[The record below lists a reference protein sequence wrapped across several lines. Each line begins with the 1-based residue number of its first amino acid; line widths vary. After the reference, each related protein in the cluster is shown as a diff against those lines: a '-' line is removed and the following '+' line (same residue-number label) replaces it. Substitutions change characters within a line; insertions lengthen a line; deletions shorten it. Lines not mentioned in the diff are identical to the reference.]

1 MKKYSFVVI
10 ILIGLLMNALPA
22 LAAGKAAI
30 VTAQDMVISD
40 DETTLIPVT
49 ISDNPGIM
57 GFRITI
63 EYPSDLVDI
72 TNVTAGSVTTN
83 GSFMFNSGKNN
94 NQIDVIWF
102 SSDQSVDNGT
112 LFVLTAKSKPLLKQ
126 SATITLSYSQKD
138 TFNEQYE
145 DVELDCRSFK
155 LVNKDQTTATQVATV
170 QATTT
175 QLETTQASTQ
185 ASMSNTTT
193 SKREHESV
201 SDSQI
206 ISAVDV
212 AVQNTDVESIDDFD
226 ESFLNEVNRNLKTIV
241 GIDADEFESVDELK
255 QQYKKAIVNEY
266 VAKVQV
272 NKSSE
277 KISETINESLKKN
290 KASSISELSPEEINV
305 LFGELDDFDS
315 TQSDAFN
322 SLSLKEKISALQ
334 ELQDGVDSSDDSQ
347 KSSESNWIT
356 VLIVIFFVI
365 SLGISSAI
373 IMKRW
378 IKQNKQNEG

>member
-1 MKKYSFVVI
+1 
-10 ILIGLLMNALPA
+10 MNALPA